1 VSEQHFSLP
10 DGWRLECGNTRT
22 VIHRLPIKPTPHF
35 RAPTVSVRKRSVRS
49 GFHGEALGE
58 ESLRRDASVRR
69 ATRGTDPFSLESRTP
84 VVRSADLLGLRLD
97 ELVESQAKE
106 RPREGC
112 ALPSTR
118 SAIHRTTRSG
128 ADRPARSSPLSG
140 SLTSSGLN
148 HRIDASRAATPPL
161 GAFVD
166 QPRSGPDAVS
176 IRLGR
181 VVEDVCPDH
190 PQRPR
195 SASAM

>member
-1 VSEQHFSLP
+1 MGGDSNAET
-10 DGWRLECGNTRT
+10 LEPSFT
-22 VIHRLPIKPTPHF
+22 VCPSSPP
-35 RAPTVSVRKRSVRS
+35 RAFARQRFPSRKRPVRS
-49 GFHGEALGE
+49 SFQEEALGE
-58 ESLRRDASVRR
+58 ESLRRAASVRR
-69 ATRGTDPFSLESRTP
+69 ATRGTDPFSLESRIP
-84 VVRSADLLGLRLD
+84 VVRSANLLGLRLD

>member
-1 VSEQHFSLP
+1 MGGDSNAET
-10 DGWRLECGNTRT
+10 LEPSFTNF
-22 VIHRLPIKPTPHF
+22 PSSPP
-35 RAPTVSVRKRSVRS
+35 RAFARRRFPSANRSVRS
-49 GFHGEALGE
+49 NSLGRALGE
-58 ESLRRDASVRR
+58 ESLRRDRASVRR
-69 ATRGTDPFSLESRTP
+69 AQREDRTRSRERAGSP

-118 SAIHRTTRSG
+118 SAIHRATRSG

-166 QPRSGPDAVS
+166 QSRSGPDAVS

>member
-10 DGWRLECGNTRT
+10 DGWRIECGNTRT
-22 VIHRLPIKPTPHF
+22 VIHRLPIKPTPRF
-35 RAPTVSVRKRSVRS
+35 RAPTVSFRERPVRS
-49 GFHGEALGE
+49 TSRGRALRE
-58 ESLRRDASVRR
+58 ESLRRDRASVRR
-69 ATRGTDPFSLESRTP
+69 AQREERTVLVREPAP

-106 RPREGC
+106 RPREGR

-118 SAIHRTTRSG
+118 SAIHRATRSG

-166 QPRSGPDAVS
+166 QSRSGP
-176 IRLGR
+176 
-181 VVEDVCPDH
+181 
-190 PQRPR
+190 
-195 SASAM
+195 